1 MSRRTR
7 RCAWAA
13 VLSSR
18 RPMSSFQSGRRPL
31 PRPRSPTGRKLSAVS
46 SAACR
51 ATRLAT
57 LGAFMI
63 RRRTFSSS
71 PRTAPTAP
79 TRGSLWP
86 PPPLATPRLASGRRG
101 PSTRGA
107 SASWPS
113 ARRRRRALATTPWCG
128 RGGGRAAPAPPLTPA
143 LYLRARLQRA
153 RACDRAAGRPKKQKQ
168 KIPSPLFS
176 WASMTTLFGSPRTP
190 LARCAHPSCM
200 LAFSCLDSAKPPL
213 WRKPRPS
220 LCPLRAAP
228 TSSRCSP

>member
-128 RGGGRAAPAPPLTPA
+128 RGGGG
-143 LYLRARLQRA
+143 
-153 RACDRAAGRPKKQKQ
+153 GRPPRHPSRPLSISERGSSALGLAIGRQGGQKNKNKK
-168 KIPSPLFS
+168 SPLHS
-176 WASMTTLFGSPRTP
+176 
-190 LARCAHPSCM
+190 
-200 LAFSCLDSAKPPL
+200 SAGL
-213 WRKPRPS
+213 Q
-220 LCPLRAAP
+220 
-228 TSSRCSP
+228 